1 MLLALV
7 AAAAVGALA
16 LDLSPSQL
24 LPGPGGV
31 DLLRAF
37 AARAFTPA
45 LAWESE
51 LVPPDAGPLL
61 LSVSA
66 AALRTVLF
74 ALGGMS
80 LALAIAVPLG
90 LLSSASFWSQRP
102 SGPTAVVALGLARAV
117 IAGLR
122 SVHELLWAVV
132 FLAAFGLTPLSA
144 VVALALPYGGTL
156 AKIFAEMLDEA
167 PRDAG
172 EALRALGAAPAQV
185 LALGIAPRALAD
197 MGAYTFYRFE
207 CALRSSAVLGFFG
220 FETLGYG
227 LRQAFYNLQYGE
239 LWTHLWALI
248 LLVVAIERWSGA
260 LRRRFVA

>member
-7 AAAAVGALA
+7 AAAAVSALA

-31 DLLRAF
+31 DLVRAF

-45 LAWESE
+45 LVWESD

-61 LSVSA
+61 VSVAA

-102 SGPTAVVALGLARAV
+102 SGPAAVVALGLARAV